1 MKLIDQS
8 ALVGV
13 NVCVPW
19 KTSQNLTLSGSLT
32 RKKCITG
39 GRVEHVAGGPV
50 KHVAIGPVEHVAG
63 GPVEHVAGGRDYEG
77 GLSPSHSGEESR
89 QQYPGT

>member
-8 ALVGV
+8 AAIVKV
-13 NVCVPW
+13 NVRVPW

-32 RKKCITG
+32 RKKCVAG
-39 GRVEHVAGGPV
+39 GRVEHVAIGPV
-50 KHVAIGPVEHVAG
+50 EHVAIGPIEHGGPVEHVAG

-77 GLSPSHSGEESR
+77 GLSPSRS
-89 QQYPGT
+89 